1 MWVGRPIAGV
11 LLVAEDGSM
20 LPEALRRIRVL
31 VVDDD
36 DRFAMAVMALLDA
49 DPRLEVVGRAE
60 NGNQAIRLVTELKP
74 DVVTMDLE
82 MPVTDGLEATRALM
96 SRPFKVP
103 IIIVSGSRSSDML
116 SAAVAAGAAFDLKPI
131 PRGWHCSAIG
141 DYSALAKLGQCTT
154 TKGGIFEWLPQR
166 KK

>member
-20 LPEALRRIRVL
+20 PLEALRRIRVL

-82 MPVTDGLEATRALM
+82 MPVTDGLEATRAIM
-96 SRPFKVP
+96 SSPFKVP

-116 SAAVAAGAAFDLKPI
+116 SAAVAAGAVGYVPKESAATKLVDAILAVVDLKAA
-131 PRGWHCSAIG
+131 SAEQG
-141 DYSALAKLGQCTT
+141 
-154 TKGGIFEWLPQR
+154 
-166 KK
+166 